1 MSAVLSH
8 YSILQFTADTPGHLL
23 FPGRANIPAGTLGYI
38 RSEPR
43 ARLVVRRDRQGQ
55 TTAQTLPW
63 RDYPESVLTDSTK
76 LFDESDTGK
85 RITVSA
91 RNVLNEFGYRVRI
104 DGAWWGRAGDP
115 LLDPTWP
122 VLLFASDGLRM
133 CPLAEAEQRD
143 GDILTGVP
151 LVREGNPSD
160 RKFLLAACS
169 DVAHSYEVHPQGL
182 IGPSAEAWLA
192 LSNTWEE
199 GKQQGLSDDELA
211 DRMEQV
217 AAAYGALPSRNLLHS
232 VLGQR
237 PDGTLVAVALTGPLD
252 GIAQV
257 LVRDLGIHN
266 AIVLDNGGS
275 VGWLYWP
282 GNGADRPC
290 WWPGRIIDLP
300 EPFFWTFLPVISRNH
315 RLTTGYKLLGVL
327 ATRQ

>member
-1 MSAVLSH
+1 M
-8 YSILQFTADTPGHLL
+8 
-23 FPGRANIPAGTLGYI
+23 GTLGYI
-38 RSEPR
+38 RSEAR
-43 ARLVVRRDRQGQ
+43 ARFVASREKLTWTDR
-55 TTAQTLPW
+55 TDTLKLPW

-76 LFDESDTGK
+76 LFDESDTTE

-104 DGAWWGRAGDP
+104 DGTWWGRTGDP
-115 LLDPTWP
+115 SLDSTWP
-122 VLLFASDGLRM
+122 VLLFASNGLRM
-133 CPLAEAEQRD
+133 CPLAEAEQQN

-160 RKFLLAACS
+160 RRFLIACCS

-199 GKQQGLSDDELA
+199 GKQQGLSDDELTG
-211 DRMEQV
+211 RMERL
-217 AAAYGALPSRNLLHS
+217 AASYGALPSRNLLHS

-237 PDGTLVAVALTGPLD
+237 PDGTLIVVALTGPLD

-282 GNGADRPC
+282 GNGT
-290 WWPGRIIDLP
+290 
-300 EPFFWTFLPVISRNH
+300 EPTLLVAGPNH
-315 RLTTGYKLLGVL
+315 RPAGTVFLDLSTGGFPQPQAHHGL
-327 ATRQ
+327 

>member
-1 MSAVLSH
+1 MSVNFSY
-8 YSILQFTADTPGHLL
+8 YSTLHFTTDMPGNLL
-23 FPGRANIPAGTLGYI
+23 FPGRANIPGGTLGYI
-38 RSEPR
+38 RSAPR
-43 ARLVVRRDRQGQ
+43 ARLATERDNQEQ
-55 TTAQTLPW
+55 TPSPALPW
-63 RDYPESVLTDSTK
+63 RDYPKSVLTDSTK
-76 LFDESDTGK
+76 LFDESDTAK

-104 DGAWWGRAGDP
+104 DGTWWGRSGDP
-115 LLDPTWP
+115 PVNPNWP
-122 VLLFASDGLRM
+122 VLLFASNGLRM
-133 CPLAEAEQRD
+133 CPLAEVEQRN

-160 RKFLLAACS
+160 RRFLVACCS

-192 LSNTWEE
+192 LSNAWEE
-199 GKQQGLSDDELA
+199 GKQQNLPDDELA

-217 AAAYGALPSRNLLHS
+217 AVAYGAQPSRNLLHS

-237 PDGTLVAVALTGPLD
+237 PDGTLVIVALTGPLD

-257 LVRDLGIHN
+257 IVRDLGIHN

-282 GNGADRPC
+282 GNGAKPILLVAG
-290 WWPGRIIDLP
+290 P
-300 EPFFWTFLPVISRNH
+300 NH
-315 RLTTGYKLLGVL
+315 RPAGTVFLDFPTGGFPQPQAHHGL
-327 ATRQ
+327 